1 MPDPKLTE
9 IIGRIPLAEADLW
22 SGIEVKTTKGLVS
35 VSPGVSNGLLNNKNT
50 SEKKNGFL
58 VEILRSIAIVL
69 LILQCYFVVD
79 RQTVAKFDKGVT
91 AVFA

>member
-50 SEKKNGFL
+50 SEKKMDF
-58 VEILRSIAIVL
+58 
-69 LILQCYFVVD
+69 
-79 RQTVAKFDKGVT
+79 
-91 AVFA
+91 